1 MSWNSYTFVLSMIIE
16 QAGTKRAKVFLPF
29 FLILFLFILFSNLI
43 GLTPYAFTVTS
54 HIAVTFFLSLSF
66 FIGWIILALRNLG
79 LSFLKIFLP
88 SGIPN
93 WLAPLLVVIEL
104 LSFLLRPISL
114 AVRLF
119 ANMLAGHILLFIIA
133 SAALFLTKFTFI
145 LSSFPFLFILAFMV
159 LEVGIALLQSY
170 VFVILLAIYLHD
182 SYGGWSLVYV

>member
-1 MSWNSYTFVLSMIIE
+1 
-16 QAGTKRAKVFLPF
+16 
-29 FLILFLFILFSNLI
+29 
-43 GLTPYAFTVTS
+43 
-54 HIAVTFFLSLSF
+54 
-66 FIGWIILALRNLG
+66 
-79 LSFLKIFLP
+79 
-88 SGIPN
+88 
-93 WLAPLLVVIEL
+93 LVVIEL